1 MSEQDEAF
9 FKRAEKL
16 FAGLEKTKAWY
27 SKAMITFVVA
37 TLTLV
42 GSIFLNSYRINK
54 LEDSMSQ
61 AVSIKAFELMQK
73 SITANTDALIELIS
87 DKDHKQIAKEFNDKC
102 KKINDDIFMYSTL
115 ITRNGDRKGP

>member
-1 MSEQDEAF
+1 MSEQEEVF
-9 FKRAEKL
+9 ITRAEKL

-27 SKAMITFVVA
+27 SKTMIAFVAA

-42 GSIFLNSYRINK
+42 GSVFLNAYRINK

-73 SITANTDALIELIS
+73 SISAETDALIGLI
-87 DKDHKQIAKEFNDKC
+87 DEKDHKQIATEFNEKC
-102 KKINDDIFMYSTL
+102 KKINDDIFFYSTL
-115 ITRNGDRKGP
+115 ITKGGRE